1 MEKDKNIIYLILD
14 FEINP
19 AQRSILKNSI
29 NHKLSK
35 KSFDMLL
42 VLLEK
47 QGELVTKDELISE
60 VWPNQII
67 TDDALYKQITRL
79 RAFFSSAGVTDTVIE
94 TIRGVGV
101 KLIPEIEIKTS
112 ESADNNKPI
121 KQKLNLSKLWLTVVI
136 VVSITL
142 FGVYLFQKVNKQ
154 ESVHEKIT
162 QETQEIKKINVV
174 IMPEQK
180 TQDWLNIGGLDYL
193 SELLQQQENI
203 QAIKPQIE
211 WFDEDNMAGMS
222 LRLSQAEDIDYTLIV
237 KSIYQ
242 DDKFS
247 GHVTLRNKDNILA
260 RDIIEATTILML
272 FDKMNAWANQQ
283 LRISSNLPT
292 NDNIT
297 HTSEISNYALE
308 SYLRGVSS
316 AKSRNFEEAAQYLQT
331 AVNQNQSYF
340 SAWLLLA
347 EVQSEL
353 GQYQKALAMTETIES
368 LKDFDQSLRGDLYNT
383 KARILLYLNNL
394 DEAELYL
401 KQAMTLAI
409 NNNDM
414 RAMIVSLS
422 SQALIH
428 DRKGE
433 LNEETLKIIE
443 KQLELSKTHNPSPNL
458 IAQLNHNLAIVTHYL
473 HDDTSAISYI
483 NKAIEQYQHLNSE
496 TGLLS
501 SYRVLNDIYY
511 NSAKTGEALLVL
523 EKAEVLIKDID
534 APITVVNFYTSKA
547 RSLMQQGYRKKAME
561 SIDILNQLSVKYA
574 NNQPKI
580 NALTLQAELRLIY
593 HESDAAIETVNQLLA
608 IINPNPEDY
617 PSDAAY
623 IFSMDMYLSAR
634 FESVELTQQKVKMYV
649 NKYPQ
654 LKTEL
659 ATELRIIEAL
669 SLSKQGYSSK
679 SSEILYDIM
688 NVYLSQND
696 ILDAIYIGYEILGV
710 QRQTDMQGYLKTLN
724 QVQELTTFDYPILKY
739 RAQYHAYQD
748 DFINATILMQELK
761 PKAREFW
768 SIDDQ
773 LLLEKYQQHSQQ

>member
-1 MEKDKNIIYLILD
+1 MEKDKNIIYRILD

-42 VLLEK
+42 VLLER

-193 SELLQQQENI
+193 SDLLQQQENI

-696 ILDAIYIGYEILGV
+696 ILDAIYIGYEILGI
-710 QRQTDMQGYLKTLN
+710 QWQTDMQGYLKTLN

-773 LLLEKYQQHSQQ
+773 LLLEKYQQQSQL